1 MSERPKQSPRNST
14 LSTYKIT
21 VNGTLPED
29 WSDWFN
35 GMLINVEHTK
45 EITPQTILTC
55 KIRDQAELNGIL
67 NWLHSM
73 NLRLVKV
80 VQCSDIDDRRNR

>member
-1 MSERPKQSPRNST
+1 MNKKPHQQSETPK

-29 WSDWFN
+29 WADWFN
-35 GMLINVEHTK
+35 GMLINVEYSK

-73 NLRLVKV
+73 NLQLVKV
-80 VQCSDIDDRRNR
+80 DNCPEMDDRSE